1 MSKNFWGG
9 VWGHI
14 AMVLSIHTSS
24 CLSINSVTLFRN
36 FETQQLLMNLKYYIW
51 NVMNEKYA
59 ETLLGL

>member
-1 MSKNFWGG
+1 
-9 VWGHI
+9 
-14 AMVLSIHTSS
+14 MVLSIHTSS